1 MTNPVTGVIG
11 IAMLLV
17 FLGILGW
24 WIKEAPLIIVFVVA
38 SVLVVYDFV
47 QTLRF
52 GSNGANR

>member
-1 MTNPVTGVIG
+1 MTNLVTGVIG

-24 WIKEAPLIIVFVVA
+24 WIKEAPLIIIFVGV
-38 SVLVVYDFV
+38 SVLLVYDFL

>member
-1 MTNPVTGVIG
+1 MTNLVTGVIG

>member
-24 WIKEAPLIIVFVVA
+24 WIKEAPLIIIFVGV
-38 SVLVVYDFV
+38 SVLLAYDLV
-47 QTLRF
+47 QTLRV